1 MILYDLANSS
11 LNFLSSKLIYLVT
24 CNFCL
29 FHNVGRTIQDLN
41 KMIDGHLLEKSIG
54 ALLRPVIITEEI
66 LQMCFY
72 LRGNKH
78 LP

>member
-1 MILYDLANSS
+1 
-11 LNFLSSKLIYLVT
+11 
-24 CNFCL
+24 
-29 FHNVGRTIQDLN
+29 
-41 KMIDGHLLEKSIG
+41 MIDGHLLEKSIG